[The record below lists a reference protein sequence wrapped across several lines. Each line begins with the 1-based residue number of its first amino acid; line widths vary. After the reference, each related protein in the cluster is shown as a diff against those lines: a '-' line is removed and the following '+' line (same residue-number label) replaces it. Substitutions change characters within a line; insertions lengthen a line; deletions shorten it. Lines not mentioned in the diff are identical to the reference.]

1 MVSITLSVP
10 EKTKKLMN
18 QFPEINW
25 SGYIRKRIM
34 QKVDELQWE
43 QRMLEKLKKDQA
55 LSDWGID
62 LVEKDRKKRV
72 KELRKKGLL

>member
-1 MVSITLSVP
+1 
-10 EKTKKLMN
+10 MN

-34 QKVDELQWE
+34 EKVDELQWD

-55 LSDWGID
+55 LSDWGVD
-62 LVEKDRKKRV
+62 LVEKDREKRL

>member
-43 QRMLEKLKKDQA
+43 QRMLEKLKKDQS
-55 LSDWGID
+55 LSDWSIG
-62 LVEKDRKKRV
+62 LVQKDREKRV
-72 KELRKKGLL
+72 KELQKKGLL

>member
-55 LSDWGID
+55 LSDWSIG
-62 LVEKDRKKRV
+62 LVQKDREKRV
-72 KELRKKGLL
+72 KELQKKGLL

>member
-1 MVSITLSVP
+1 MVSITLSVS

-55 LSDWGID
+55 LSDWGLD
-62 LVEKDRKKRV
+62 LVEKDREKRV

>member
-1 MVSITLSVP
+1 MVSITLSVS

-55 LSDWGID
+55 LSDWGIN
-62 LVEKDRKKRV
+62 LVEKDREKRV

>member
-55 LSDWGID
+55 LSDWGLD
-62 LVEKDRKKRV
+62 LVEKDREKRV

>member
-1 MVSITLSVP
+1 
-10 EKTKKLMN
+10 MN

-34 QKVDELQWE
+34 EKVDELQWD

-55 LSDWGID
+55 LSDWGVD
-62 LVEKDRKKRV
+62 LVEKDREKRV

>member
-1 MVSITLSVP
+1 MVSITLSVS

-62 LVEKDRKKRV
+62 LVQKDREKRV
-72 KELRKKGLL
+72 KELQKKGLL

>member
-1 MVSITLSVP
+1 MVSITLSVS

-34 QKVDELQWE
+34 EKVDELQWD

-55 LSDWGID
+55 LSDWGVD
-62 LVEKDRKKRV
+62 LVEKDREKRV

>member
-1 MVSITLSVP
+1 MVSITLSIS

-34 QKVDELQWE
+34 EKVDELQWE
-43 QRMLEKLKKDQA
+43 QRMLEKLEKDQT
-55 LSDWGID
+55 LSDWGVN
-62 LVEKDRKKRV
+62 LVEKDREKRV

>member
-1 MVSITLSVP
+1 MVSITLSVS

-62 LVEKDRKKRV
+62 LVEKDRGKRV
-72 KELRKKGLL
+72 KELQKKGLL

>member
-1 MVSITLSVP
+1 MVSITLSVS

-34 QKVDELQWE
+34 EKVDELQWE

-55 LSDWGID
+55 LSDWGIG
-62 LVEKDRKKRV
+62 LVEKDREKRV

>member
-1 MVSITLSVP
+1 
-10 EKTKKLMN
+10 MN

-62 LVEKDRKKRV
+62 LVEKDRGKRV
-72 KELRKKGLL
+72 KELQKKGLL

>member
-1 MVSITLSVP
+1 MVSITLSVS

-43 QRMLEKLKKDQA
+43 QQMLEKLKKDQA
-55 LSDWGID
+55 LSEWGIG
-62 LVEKDRKKRV
+62 LVEKDREKRV

>member
-1 MVSITLSVP
+1 
-10 EKTKKLMN
+10 MN

-34 QKVDELQWE
+34 EKVDELQWE

-62 LVEKDRKKRV
+62 LVEKDREKRV

>member
-1 MVSITLSVP
+1 MVSITLSVS

-72 KELRKKGLL
+72 KELQKKGLL

>member
-55 LSDWGID
+55 LSNWGID
-62 LVEKDRKKRV
+62 LVEKDREKRV
-72 KELRKKGLL
+72 KELQKKGLL

>member
-1 MVSITLSVP
+1 
-10 EKTKKLMN
+10 MN

-43 QRMLEKLKKDQA
+43 QQMLEKLKKDQA
-55 LSDWGID
+55 LSDWGIG
-62 LVEKDRKKRV
+62 LVEKDRGKRV

>member
-1 MVSITLSVP
+1 MVSITLSVS

-34 QKVDELQWE
+34 EKVDELQWD

-55 LSDWGID
+55 LSDWGVD
-62 LVEKDRKKRV
+62 LVEKDREKRL

>member
-34 QKVDELQWE
+34 QKVDELQ
-43 QRMLEKLKKDQA
+43 
-55 LSDWGID
+55 
-62 LVEKDRKKRV
+62 
-72 KELRKKGLL
+72 